1 MPTDS
6 DNCLSLH
13 NRVKNDVTLQLPA
26 ESEGMGVEDRRA
38 VVLGLLEESGV
49 AMRSTDIAR
58 NCKLRGATFEH
69 RSVKNYLT
77 HWRERGQV
85 LKVDPHAL
93 SDGEIVEIP
102 SGERGHWIAA
112 SVATEIADE

>member
-1 MPTDS
+1 MPVNS
-6 DNCLSLH
+6 DNCLSSR

-26 ESEGMGVEDRRA
+26 KAEDMGVEDRRA

-49 AMRSTDIAR
+49 AMRSTDIHR

-112 SVATEIADE
+112 SVARELAEE